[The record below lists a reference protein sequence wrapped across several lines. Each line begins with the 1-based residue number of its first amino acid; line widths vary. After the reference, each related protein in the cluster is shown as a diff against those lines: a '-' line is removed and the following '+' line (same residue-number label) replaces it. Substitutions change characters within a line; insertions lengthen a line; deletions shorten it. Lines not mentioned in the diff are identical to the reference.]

1 MVGLVMPNTIDPS
14 KSCQKK
20 ASMEYAAPAVQHKTV
35 VVTNGIQD
43 KMLKYDYG
51 FVSYSPT
58 AFKIEINGTPLEQ
71 GKSMTINTNTNKI
84 TVRYEY
90 AFLAGVYKGAKLIEF
105 ELPQEVD
112 HVTITFS
119 WDRESRIVIGDA
131 KPLAIT
137 KIY

>member
-1 MVGLVMPNTIDPS
+1 MVCLVIPNIIHS
-14 KSCQKK
+14 KSSEKK
-20 ASMEYAAPAVQHKTV
+20 ATTKNFAAQNKTV
-35 VVTNGIQD
+35 IVTNGIQD

-58 AFKIEINGTPLEQ
+58 TFKIEINGTPLEQ
-71 GKSMTINTNTNKI
+71 GKSISMSIHTNKI
-84 TVRYEY
+84 GVRYDY

-112 HVTITFS
+112 QVTITFS